1 MVRLFLL
8 LLSITSNKAS
18 PFTEAFSV
26 KAASCAS
33 AALLLIFGRECA
45 KWWIQLS
52 FPFLHFVLQKFPHFL
67 YCIRTSGCGTACG
80 LLQEPL
86 GVCNAAGHPGENIR
100 YIGWVFPFDFQWHGF
115 DSLAM

>member
-1 MVRLFLL
+1 M
-8 LLSITSNKAS
+8 
-18 PFTEAFSV
+18 

-45 KWWIQLS
+45 KWWILLS
-52 FPFLHFVLQKFPHFL
+52 FLFLHFVLQKFPYFL
-67 YCIRTSGCGTACG
+67 YCIRAAGHGTACG

-86 GVCNAAGHPGENIR
+86 GVRNAAGHPGENISCM
-100 YIGWVFPFDFQWHGF
+100 GWVFPSGFRWHGF